1 MDGFEENDRII
12 VVAAT
17 NLASTLDPALLRPG
31 RFDRKIEIPLPS
43 TQERMDILKI
53 HLKSVSSYFSYHFI
67 QKSHEISNENLQTAA
82 DWTDGL
88 AGAEL
93 ENIVNLAALNSV
105 RKAHALKQQKSS
117 LTGQELL
124 EYV

>member
-53 HLKSVSSYFSYHFI
+53 HLKSVSCYFSYHFI
-67 QKSHEISNENLQTAA
+67 QKSHEISNQHLQTAA

-105 RKAHALKQQKSS
+105 RKAHALK
-117 LTGQELL
+117 
-124 EYV
+124 